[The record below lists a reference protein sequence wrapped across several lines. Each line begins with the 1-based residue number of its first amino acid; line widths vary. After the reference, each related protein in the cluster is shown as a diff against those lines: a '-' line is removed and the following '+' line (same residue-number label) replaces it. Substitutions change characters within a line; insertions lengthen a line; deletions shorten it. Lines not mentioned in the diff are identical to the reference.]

1 MGARTSGR
9 EAALQILFSIEA
21 AVHAAPAAVKD
32 YWREFPGDPEGR
44 AYSEAAVLGIT
55 GDLAAIDQTLQG
67 ASENWKLTRMT
78 RVDRNILRLGTW
90 ELGTQRA
97 VPRAVL
103 IDEAVDLAKRYG
115 SEQSGAFVNGVL
127 NRIADLQGRTA
138 DDADAPSGTP
148 SSRDE

>member
-1 MGARTSGR
+1 VGARTSGR

-21 AVHAAPAAVKD
+21 AVHTAPAAVKD
-32 YWREFPGDPEGR
+32 FWREFPGDPEGR
-44 AYSEAAVLGIT
+44 AYSEAAVMGIT
-55 GDLAAIDQTLQG
+55 GNLETIDETLRS
-67 ASENWKLTRMT
+67 ASENWKLARMT

-90 ELGTQRA
+90 ELDTQRS

-127 NRIADLQGRTA
+127 NRIADIHGRTV
-138 DDADAPSGTP
+138 DDADDPKTRG
-148 SSRDE
+148 